1 MRLPWIV
8 GLSLVVLSAAGCRS
22 TKPLRSWKGDEAL
35 YGWAHDTLAAGA
47 DPEAVDSIV
56 LARSD
61 QRYPTLE
68 DLEVGIGKRPPQV
81 WELLWECGET
91 ERACGPGAELKGGF
105 GWRLFAVFYQEWC
118 EPLRQGH

>member
-61 QRYPTLE
+61 QRYLPSRILRWVSGNA
-68 DLEVGIGKRPPQV
+68 LRRFGSCCGSAAKRS
-81 WELLWECGET
+81 G
-91 ERACGPGAELKGGF
+91 RADPG
-105 GWRLFAVFYQEWC
+105 RN
-118 EPLRQGH
+118 